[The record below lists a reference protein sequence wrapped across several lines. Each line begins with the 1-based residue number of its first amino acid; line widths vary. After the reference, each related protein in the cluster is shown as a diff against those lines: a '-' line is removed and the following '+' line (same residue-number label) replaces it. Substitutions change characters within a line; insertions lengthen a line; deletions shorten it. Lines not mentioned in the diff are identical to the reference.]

1 MSRVCVL
8 FCHSSSA
15 WHTSSKYMRIQLLLS
30 KAQTFYGI
38 TILWGIFI
46 SPRMEPKEHNMI
58 SLYTCCIRIFLFLP
72 PCSISRLVSS
82 LSHTHKTSPGA
93 VAVTHT
99 DASTRK
105 LRTPRLCHHV
115 SISIIVCSRRTFVII
130 AMGNIINLHGALHA
144 VKWMSVVLGC
154 TDRLD

>member
-1 MSRVCVL
+1 MDKKKYMKCRVMSRVCVL

-15 WHTSSKYMRIQLLLS
+15 RHTSSKYMRIQLLLS

-82 LSHTHKTSPGA
+82 LSHA
-93 VAVTHT
+93 QDVTWRRCGDSHRCVNPQIT
-99 DASTRK
+99 YASSLP
-105 LRTPRLCHHV
+105 LR
-115 SISIIVCSRRTFVII
+115 I
-130 AMGNIINLHGALHA
+130 AQYYCL
-144 VKWMSVVLGC
+144 
-154 TDRLD
+154 